1 MIEFNSTAYNEFIR
15 NYRNADHKQVM
26 VFAGDFDQNRNYAV
40 DQVKRETLG
49 NIVEIDL
56 NEIITPFE
64 EETYTNID
72 DVFAGIPDDTSL
84 LIFRNGSMLSG
95 VYTGFTYS
103 AVKYATPQ
111 EKYFLNKLGD
121 LTCHVLL
128 DFDHVDQVDR
138 MIQRVAD
145 ICVQFRAPSSLI
157 ERVAWWAKN
166 IRVNGSNLPS
176 PRPH

>member
-15 NYRNADHKQVM
+15 NYRKSDQKRII
-26 VFAGDFDQNRNYAV
+26 VFAGDFEQNRSYAI
-40 DQVKRETLG
+40 DQVQRETLG
-49 NIVEIDL
+49 NILEIDL

-64 EETYTNID
+64 EETYENID
-72 DVFAGIPDDTSL
+72 STFSDLAEDIDL
-84 LIFRNGSMLSG
+84 IIFRNAGMLSG

-111 EKYFLNKLGD
+111 EKYFLKKLEA
-121 LTCHVLL
+121 LSSNVLL
-128 DFDHVDQVDR
+128 EFDHIDQVDR
-138 MIQRVAD
+138 MIERVAD
-145 ICVQFRAPSSLI
+145 ISVEFRAPASLI
-157 ERVAWWAKN
+157 ERIAWWAKN